1 MTAAGEQPLRVARA
15 AMGISHDDFFRVLPL
30 VLADAE
36 WRREGLSIHAE
47 WPQGAR
53 LVASISAQG
62 QRRIASLCL
71 PCVDVELT
79 FHGLDAAECAS
90 FVQRFDTAFQ
100 KGGG

>member
-1 MTAAGEQPLRVARA
+1 MTWPVSSSMRVERA

-30 VLADAE
+30 VLAGAE
-36 WRREGLSIHAE
+36 WRREGLTIHAE

-53 LVASISAQG
+53 LVASVSAQR